1 MSAQKQA
8 ASHLI
13 RRSLTWRQQSGRVKK
28 VEAPKVLLRT
38 ADAGNIWGTL
48 FRFITTMSCKPSK
61 QNRRGFCN
69 FFLLQRVH
77 RHDDAIA
84 HYPSRGGMSIA
95 TSCMR
100 WPKLWRGLLYACVFL
115 FAAAAEGQIQVDLK
129 FKRMQYIAY
138 EPVVA
143 TLAIT
148 NLAGR
153 DIELHDANGQ
163 SWLGFEVTGYED
175 QPVTLLST
183 ENAQPPLKIEAGQ
196 RVTRQID
203 LASLYP
209 VHDFGAY
216 HLRTHVYFADLAK
229 FFYSGTRVFEVT
241 DARPIWQQ
249 TVGIPTGVPASGEV
263 RTYSLLTNR
272 FPDHTSLYVRVQDK
286 DTGIVYA
293 TYSLGRT
300 ISFEQ
305 PQAEIDRANQLHV
318 LHCAAPRA
326 WSYARIG
333 LNGELLTHSS
343 FMETRTRP
351 HLVHSGGGE
360 IAVHGGMVEA
370 PTQSSGSKAPKLSAR
385 PPGAPT
391 NDDR

>member
-1 MSAQKQA
+1 
-8 ASHLI
+8 
-13 RRSLTWRQQSGRVKK
+13 
-28 VEAPKVLLRT
+28 
-38 ADAGNIWGTL
+38 
-48 FRFITTMSCKPSK
+48 
-61 QNRRGFCN
+61 
-69 FFLLQRVH
+69 
-77 RHDDAIA
+77 
-84 HYPSRGGMSIA
+84 
-95 TSCMR
+95 
-100 WPKLWRGLLYACVFL
+100 
-115 FAAAAEGQIQVDLK
+115 AAAAEGQIQVDLK

-163 SWLGFEVTGYED
+163 SWIGFEVTGNED

-183 ENAQPPLKIEAGQ
+183 ENVQPPLKIEAGQ
-196 RVTRQID
+196 RVTHQID

-216 HLRTHVYFADLAK
+216 HVRTHVYFADLAK

-249 TVGIPTGVPASGEV
+249 TVGIPDGVAAGGDV

-286 DTGIVYA
+286 DTGVVYA

-333 LNGELLTHSS
+333 LDGKLLTHSS
-343 FMETRTRP
+343 FMETKTRP
-351 HLVHSGGGE
+351 RLVHSGNGE
-360 IAVHGGMVEA
+360 IAVHGGVVEA
-370 PTQSSGSKAPKLSAR
+370 PAQSSGSKAPKLSAR

-391 NDDR
+391 KDQ